1 MASRLDRALHVE
13 RHYRNQLLV
22 AHLRQARLRM
32 AGKDLVGEL
41 LFACD
46 EIVNTLLHR
55 APADELVDE
64 HVLLLADAKGA
75 VRCLVLDRRVPP
87 PVEVDNMGRGGQSPV
102 PPAFIDS
109 TMNGTRSS
117 S

>member
-1 MASRLDRALHVE
+1 
-13 RHYRNQLLV
+13 
-22 AHLRQARLRM
+22 M

-87 PVEVDNMGRGGQSPV
+87 PVEVDDMGRGGQVEPGARKV
-102 PPAFIDS
+102 RLIGRPLMRPPAGR
-109 TMNGTRSS
+109 N
-117 S
+117 